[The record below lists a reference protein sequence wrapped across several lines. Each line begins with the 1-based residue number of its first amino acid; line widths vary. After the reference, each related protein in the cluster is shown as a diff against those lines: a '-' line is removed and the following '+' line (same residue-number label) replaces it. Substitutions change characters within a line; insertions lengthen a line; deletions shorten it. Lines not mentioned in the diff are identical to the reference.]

1 MGQFAAA
8 AVDLDRFKGTQ
19 WETEYQGIY
28 DEVLKTTTLTDPHSY
43 FEAMLRYDLRT
54 MKFQISRGETN
65 HKKVLTDVDGKIAL
79 KLGWLKKLVPL
90 QQAFEEELHKKAN
103 AKKRSY
109 DETDGNAFDFDEDVA
124 AASQEE
130 QLKDRNRKEQE
141 RFEKGKPD
149 KRKPHRWDQ
158 NLGYKPVMPRSSRPG
173 GLFLGHAQKKNAEP
187 GARGS
192 ILLERAERSRAER
205 SRAGSGDVF
214 EQSAPYQPLRKE
226 RRRDGERSDLN
237 GVRIAPPAEVSRPP
251 LAARSRV
258 SESEKDGE
266 WRPSS
271 AAAADSSPPP
281 RTSVGRP

>member
-1 MGQFAAA
+1 
-8 AVDLDRFKGTQ
+8 
-19 WETEYQGIY
+19 
-28 DEVLKTTTLTDPHSY
+28 
-43 FEAMLRYDLRT
+43 MLRCDLRS
-54 MKFQISRGETN
+54 MKVQISKGETN
-65 HKKVLTDVDGKIAL
+65 HKKVLTDVDGKITL
-79 KLGWLKKLVPL
+79 RLGWLKKLVPL

-173 GLFLGHAQKKNAEP
+173 GLFLDHAQKKNAEP
-187 GARGS
+187 GARGR

-214 EQSAPYQPLRKE
+214 EQSAPYQPSGRSAGATGRGQISTEFESLPPRRSLARRSQLAAASRKARRTASGGLRLPRRLIPL
-226 RRRDGERSDLN
+226 RRRGR
-237 GVRIAPPAEVSRPP
+237 APGKRRAAPSASRF
-251 LAARSRV
+251 SRTTR
-258 SESEKDGE
+258 K
-266 WRPSS
+266 
-271 AAAADSSPPP
+271 
-281 RTSVGRP
+281 RTAPGRPGLSSLATTTCRSTRLDRRARR

>member
-43 FEAMLRYDLRT
+43 FEAMLRCDLRS
-54 MKFQISRGETN
+54 MKVQISKGETN
-65 HKKVLTDVDGKIAL
+65 HKKVLTDVDGKITL
-79 KLGWLKKLVPL
+79 RLGWLKKLVPL

-173 GLFLGHAQKKNAEP
+173 GLFLDHAQKKNAEP
-187 GARGS
+187 GARGR

-205 SRAGSGDVF
+205 SRAR
-214 EQSAPYQPLRKE
+214 A
-226 RRRDGERSDLN
+226 N
-237 GVRIAPPAEVSRPP
+237 GR
-251 LAARSRV
+251 
-258 SESEKDGE
+258 G
-266 WRPSS
+266 
-271 AAAADSSPPP
+271 
-281 RTSVGRP
+281 